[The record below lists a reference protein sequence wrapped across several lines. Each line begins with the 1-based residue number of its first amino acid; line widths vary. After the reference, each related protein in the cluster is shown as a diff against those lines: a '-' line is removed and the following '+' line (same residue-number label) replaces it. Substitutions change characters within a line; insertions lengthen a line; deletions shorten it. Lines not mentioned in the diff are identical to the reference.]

1 VNEIKKYQIVPAAE
15 TVFVISAEAGIQL
28 FRSGPP
34 AFAGYVFSQ
43 TTKSTV
49 S

>member
-15 TVFVISAEAGIQL
+15 TVFVIPAEAGIQL
-28 FRSGPP
+28 FRSGHLLLQDMCL
-34 AFAGYVFSQ
+34 AK
-43 TTKSTV
+43 TTESAV